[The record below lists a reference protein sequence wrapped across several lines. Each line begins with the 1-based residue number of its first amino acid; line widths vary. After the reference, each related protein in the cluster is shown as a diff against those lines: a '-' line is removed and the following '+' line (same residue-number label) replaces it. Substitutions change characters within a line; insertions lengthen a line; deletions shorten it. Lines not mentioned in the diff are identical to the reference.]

1 MKSILFVAS
10 MLILGGR
17 PAAAEEG
24 PPDLSRCHPDAAWV
38 VPAADH
44 SPKLQP
50 APLPAPVAQRLADIG
65 SYYNAPYGPGTLHG
79 DPCEALYGSIYRF
92 PIQEGRQLFGIR
104 LINISQW
111 GEYQYFVF
119 DPRSGSI
126 SPSNVRLNLIDWNDR
141 DPSRRDSAPTVS
153 FADLYRDGHLQIVIA
168 EHKRNGNA
176 YSCLIRHYFEISRD
190 VSLERVFA
198 LETDSLKGDYGPRE
212 FVPFYKRHL
221 TILNGYQLRIDTS
234 LGPLDE
240 PGPERPQG
248 YAILASFGP
257 GVPFHVISRHPI
269 HADDDWALV
278 ETSRR
283 TMTADGD
290 DDRFLREG
298 CPDC

>member
-1 MKSILFVAS
+1 MKQILFVAIL
-10 MLILGGR
+10 LIFGGR
-17 PAAAEEG
+17 NAAAEDA
-24 PPDLSRCHPDAAWV
+24 PPDFSGCRPEAAWV
-38 VPAADH
+38 VPLGDH
-44 SPKLQP
+44 NPILQS

-65 SYYNAPYGPGTLHG
+65 GRYVRGGVGYLLG
-79 DPCEALYGSIYRF
+79 DPCEALYGAIYRVS
-92 PIQEGRQLFGIR
+92 IKDGRQLFGIQ
-104 LINISQW
+104 LINVSQW
-111 GEYQYFVF
+111 GEYQYFLF
-119 DPRSGSI
+119 DPKSDLL
-126 SPSNVRLNLIDWNDR
+126 SPSNIRLNFINTGDR
-141 DPSRRDSAPTVS
+141 TPSKRQSAPTVS
-153 FADLYRDGHLQIVIA
+153 FADLYRDGHPQIVIE
-168 EHKRNGNA
+168 EHKRNGTA
-176 YSCLIRHYFEISRD
+176 YSCLIRHYFEIGRD
-190 VSLERVFA
+190 LSLERVFA
-198 LETDSLKGDYGPRE
+198 LETQSLKGDYGPRE

-248 YAILASFGP
+248 YAILASSGP